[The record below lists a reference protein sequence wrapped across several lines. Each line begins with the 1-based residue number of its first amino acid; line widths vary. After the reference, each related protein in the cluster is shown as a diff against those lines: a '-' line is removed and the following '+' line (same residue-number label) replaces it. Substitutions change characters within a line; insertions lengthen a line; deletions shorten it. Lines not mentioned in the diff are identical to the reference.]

1 MGKTDILHIL
11 RENQHL
17 IRSRFFVKRMGL
29 FGSYAKGTQNPKSDI
44 DLILEFE
51 EGHRL
56 GLIAMDEL
64 ENFMKGIL
72 HTDKID
78 LVNYKYMNPVVKSE
92 MEKSVQY
99 V

>member
-29 FGSYAKGTQNPKSDI
+29 FGSYAQGTQNPKSDI

>member
-56 GLIAMDEL
+56 GLIAMEEL

>member
-29 FGSYAKGTQNPKSDI
+29 FGSYAKGTQNTKSDI

-56 GLIAMDEL
+56 GLIAMYEL
-64 ENFMKGIL
+64 ESFIKGIL

-78 LVNYKYMNPVVKSE
+78 LVNYKFMNPVVKSE